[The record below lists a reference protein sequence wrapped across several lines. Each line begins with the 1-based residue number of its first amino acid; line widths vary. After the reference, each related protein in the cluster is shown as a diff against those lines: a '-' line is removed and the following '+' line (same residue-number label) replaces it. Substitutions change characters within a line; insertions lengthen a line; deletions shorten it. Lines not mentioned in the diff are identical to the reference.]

1 MKRIINLKG
10 LFGLVFTFFA
20 FSLLL
25 FFGQELSKSVSET
38 VLVCGKVLIP
48 QLFLYLCFSSFLWE
62 IGIIEGIIYTF
73 PRFGAEISA
82 FIFGLLLGFP
92 SGALIV
98 GKLCDSGAITKKR
111 GEYILTFSNNTG
123 VSFVFGYV
131 SLIVGIRGALS
142 IFLCQLVFSTVFAFF
157 GRLFLSDEDKKTY
170 FIKKINKEKSSK
182 ILSAIGNGTE
192 NMVNLCGIV
201 IIFSAISSLF
211 FHISPELSGF
221 IEMTTGVASLSA
233 LPFDN
238 SFFRCASYV
247 CFGGICVY
255 FQISSVCGVKTRK
268 YLLAKTIS
276 ALFSP
281 LLSTAIHFLITKTN
295 L

>member
-1 MKRIINLKG
+1 MELC
-10 LFGLVFTFFA
+10 
-20 FSLLL
+20 L
-25 FFGQELSKSVSET
+25 FF
-38 VLVCGKVLIP
+38 
-48 QLFLYLCFSSFLWE
+48 
-62 IGIIEGIIYTF
+62 
-73 PRFGAEISA
+73 
-82 FIFGLLLGFP
+82 
-92 SGALIV
+92 
-98 GKLCDSGAITKKR
+98 
-111 GEYILTFSNNTG
+111 
-123 VSFVFGYV
+123 YV
-131 SLIVGIRGALS
+131 SLYS
-142 IFLCQLVFSTVFAFF
+142 QLFSLFSDGF
-157 GRLFLSDEDKKTY
+157 FLSDEDKKTY